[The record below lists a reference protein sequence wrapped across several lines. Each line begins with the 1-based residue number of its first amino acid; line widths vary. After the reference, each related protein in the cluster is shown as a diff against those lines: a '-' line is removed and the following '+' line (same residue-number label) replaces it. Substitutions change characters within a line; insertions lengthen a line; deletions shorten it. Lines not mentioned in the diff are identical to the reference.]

1 MAVDASVLRL
11 GLQRTRAIGG
21 LVAASEVLR
30 RVVAASLL
38 LTGAAVWAFSAW
50 ATAGVLAAEWEQMW
64 GDPRHNESI
73 DPGQGQLATAL
84 FDVQVGALLVLG
96 CAVAVLLCRS
106 VRGLGD
112 LIGVLVG
119 LPCVLIV
126 VNAVLA
132 RVVGSSLT
140 AAVTGGVVLVV
151 VCVGFAWVASSRF
164 MPSPQHRHDS
174 SAGRLLLLAFALMAA
189 GAVLVLDG
197 LEPAGWIVEV
207 LPGLV
212 AISVVQGAL
221 IAAMLGLVAV
231 MAVRWSVAV
240 LAAAAVIAV
249 VGGWVVLA
257 PVSTRSDG
265 PGIVALGVVLV
276 TAAATAAVGVSD
288 DPPARPLRRLLAVAA
303 AVGAFCVAWFPAFL
317 GGIGFGILFQSL
329 AGGELGAD
337 GLPLLM
343 GGVFAGLAALAGY
356 AFALM
361 WQSQPLA
368 DQPSESPTGDLLEQT
383 G

>member
-1 MAVDASVLRL
+1 M
-11 GLQRTRAIGG
+11 
-21 LVAASEVLR
+21 EVLR
-30 RVVAASLL
+30 RVVAAFLL
-38 LTGAAVWAFSAW
+38 VTGGTVWAFSTW

-73 DPGQGQLATAL
+73 HPGEGQLATAL

-112 LIGVLVG
+112 VIEVLVG

-126 VNAVLA
+126 VNAILA
-132 RVVGSSLT
+132 RVVGSSLM
-140 AAVTGGVVLVV
+140 AAVTGGVVLVA
-151 VCVGFAWVASSRF
+151 VCVGFARVSSSRF
-164 MPSPQHRHDS
+164 MPSPQHRHDP

-189 GAVLVLDG
+189 GAVLVLEG
-197 LEPAGWIVEV
+197 LEPPGWIVEV

-212 AISVVQGAL
+212 SISVVQGAL
-221 IAAMLGLVAV
+221 VAAMLGLVAV
-231 MAVRWSVAV
+231 MAVRWTMAV
-240 LAAAAVIAV
+240 LVAAAVIAV
-249 VGGWVVLA
+249 VGGWQVIA
-257 PVSTRSDG
+257 PVSTRSDL
-265 PGIVALGVVLV
+265 PGVVALGVVLV
-276 TAAATAAVGVSD
+276 TAVAAAAVGASD

-303 AVGAFCVAWFPAFL
+303 AVAAFCTAWFPAFL
-317 GGIGFGILFQSL
+317 GGIGFGIMFQSL

-343 GGVFAGLAALAGY
+343 GGVFAGLAGFAGY

-361 WQSQPLA
+361 WPSQSVA
-368 DQPSESPTGDLLEQT
+368 DEPRRVPQGTD
-383 G
+383 